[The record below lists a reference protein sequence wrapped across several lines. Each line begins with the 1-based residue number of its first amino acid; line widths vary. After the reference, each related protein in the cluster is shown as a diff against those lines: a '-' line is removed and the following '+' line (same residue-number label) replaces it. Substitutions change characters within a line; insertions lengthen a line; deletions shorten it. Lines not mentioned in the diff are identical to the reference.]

1 MTINYTLINNEDNYA
16 YVFNDDYKTIY
27 DCANSTPNVNPYYTN
42 ENTNPYGKGVSNN
55 VNTQRMNVNDI
66 LRSDSVN
73 TSVSALNDNS
83 DVNNNPCE
91 ACKTSMKYWLIT
103 MLFFAIA
110 TCIGICIVFKYK
122 RS

>member
-42 ENTNPYGKGVSNN
+42 ENINPYGKGVSNN
-55 VNTQRMNVNDI
+55 VNTDVVSR
-66 LRSDSVN
+66 LDSVN
-73 TSVSALNDNS
+73 TNTSALNDNS
-83 DVNNNPCE
+83 DVNNNPCD

-110 TCIGICIVFKYK
+110 TCIGVCIVFKYK